1 MCDVFFA
8 NVRLLSLSE
17 KEVGKKIHSL
27 RTQYNRYSKAP
38 APGRAGGRTG
48 RQDWVLR
55 RLSFL
60 EPYIRKRAS
69 SSNVDEK
76 VFI

>member
-1 MCDVFFA
+1 MGE
-8 NVRLLSLSE
+8 LSFSE

-27 RTQYNRYSKAP
+27 RTQYRYSKAP
-38 APGRAGGRTG
+38 ASGGAGGRTG